1 MGYYFTKKGADM
13 AQFIS
18 HKNEVTAQV
27 QGNINRAL
35 VAMGITG
42 VASVKD
48 RIDKGYYETYKP
60 KLKAKTKAIRQTG
73 DLRRSMEYQ
82 LTGNETVAVGTNMDC
97 ASYVHEGTRKMK
109 ERPFIKDGID
119 KNSDKILEIGNN
131 ELKKGMS

>member
-1 MGYYFTKKGADM
+1 M

-18 HKNEVTAQV
+18 HKNEVMAQV

-48 RIDKGYYETYKP
+48 RMEKGYHLTYKP
-60 KLKAKTKAIRQTG
+60 HLKTRGTAIRDTG
-73 DLRRSMEYQ
+73 DLIRSMAFQ
-82 LTGNETVAVGTNMDC
+82 LTGNDTVAVGTNMDY
-97 ASYVHEGTRKMK
+97 AMYVHEGTRKMK

-119 KNSDKILEIGNN
+119 ENSDQILKVGNN
-131 ELKKGMS
+131 ELKKGMN

>member
-1 MGYYFTKKGADM
+1 M

-18 HKNEVTAQV
+18 HKNEVMAQV

-35 VAMGITG
+35 VAMGMTG

-48 RIDKGYYETYKP
+48 RMEKGYHATYKP
-60 KLKAKTKAIRQTG
+60 HLKTMGTAIRDTG
-73 DLRRSMEYQ
+73 DLMRSMEYQ
-82 LTGNETVAVGTNMDC
+82 LTGNDTVAVGTNMDY
-97 ASYVHEGTRKMK
+97 AMYVHEGTRKMK

-119 KNSDKILEIGNN
+119 ENSDRILEIGKN